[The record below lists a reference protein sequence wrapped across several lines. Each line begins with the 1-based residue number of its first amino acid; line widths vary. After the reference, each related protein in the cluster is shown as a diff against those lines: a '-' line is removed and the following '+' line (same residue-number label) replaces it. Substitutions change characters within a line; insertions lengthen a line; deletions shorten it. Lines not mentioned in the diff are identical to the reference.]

1 MPAVTLV
8 FAGHELDPRRQ
19 ELRREGEVVH
29 VEPQVFDLLTFLIR
43 NRDRIVSKDEILDT
57 IWDGRIVSEAAL
69 SSRINAARKAIG
81 DSGNDQIFIRTFHKR
96 GFRFVAEATELS
108 DNAAPPD
115 GHDGARPQAEALAAA
130 LPAAAPVASD
140 QEHGKPS
147 IAVVPFPYISQ
158 DSEHE
163 YFAYGLTED
172 VVRLLGRNRWLTV
185 MTRHT
190 TAPDRRAEV
199 DARALGAALGVRYL
213 VEGSVR
219 RHGERVRITAGL
231 VAAETGTQLWSEVYD
246 LHLADIFDIQDAMA
260 KQIAAVI
267 EPELASH
274 EQEIAHRK
282 APESLDAWDCYQ
294 RGFYHLWGFTTPG
307 FAAGRG
313 AVPPR
318 DRPRARAR
326 ASPRRPVLRPPPEC
340 VLWRPEGAAGTDRG
354 RHGLGPHLGCPR
366 RARFALPLRARPGL
380 LPAAALRRCHRGSGG
395 DGRPQSELRTGLF
408 RTRLHARLVWA
419 RGRGHRASRDGR
431 RAEPA
436 RSAHLDIPPHP
447 RLRAF
452 RARRDEERRL
462 LRPQGEPAPER
473 HLLDFRDP
481 RRRARAPWGGGG
493 SRRGGRGAPRQEAR
507 LYAGICPRRP
517 VLLRRPRIHRTLP
530 RRSRPRRGAGL
541 SSGWRLGVG
550 CGRFQACSRRW
561 AGYRILTKPARNSP
575 PPLWGRRNASA
586 SPEPCPIQ
594 SERIPR

>member
-1 MPAVTLV
+1 MTLV

-96 GFRFVAEATELS
+96 GFRFVADATERS
-108 DNAAPPD
+108 DDAAPP
-115 GHDGARPQAEALAAA
+115 GGGDGARPHAEA
-130 LPAAAPVASD
+130 PAAAIPALAPTPD

-147 IAVVPFPYISQ
+147 IAVVPFQNLSQ

-190 TAPDRRAEV
+190 TAPGRGSEV

-231 VAAETGTQLWSEVYD
+231 VAADTGTQLWSEVYD

-307 FAAGRG
+307 FAEAEALFRRAIDREPGLARAHAAMSYVHLQNAFYGDPKERPALIEAAMASARTSVALDERDSLCHCVLGRAYCLQRHYDDAIAALEETVALNPSFAQG
-313 AVPPR
+313 YFALAFTLVWCGREDEAIALLETAAELSPR
-318 DRPRARAR
+318 DPHIWTFHHTRAFA
-326 ASPRRPVLRPPPEC
+326 
-340 VLWRPEGAAGTDRG
+340 
-354 RHGLGPHLGCPR
+354 H
-366 RARFALPLRARPGL
+366 FALDEMKSAAFFARKASRHQNATYWTFATL
-380 LPAAALRRCHRGSGG
+380 AAAL
-395 DGRPQSELRTGLF
+395 GRLGTPAEADEVVAELL
-408 RTRLHARLVWA
+408 
-419 RGRGHRASRDGR
+419 GRKPGYTQ
-431 RAEPA
+431 E
-436 RSAHLDIPPHP
+436 
-447 RLRAF
+447 F
-452 RARRDEERRL
+452 
-462 LRPQGEPAPER
+462 
-473 HLLDFRDP
+473 
-481 RRRARAPWGGGG
+481 ARADLFFCADGGFIERYLDGL
-493 SRRGGRGAPRQEAR
+493 AR
-507 LYAGICPRRP
+507 AG
-517 VLLRRPRIHRTLP
+517 V
-530 RRSRPRRGAGL
+530 
-541 SSGWRLGVG
+541 
-550 CGRFQACSRRW
+550 
-561 AGYRILTKPARNSP
+561 PA
-575 PPLWGRRNASA
+575 
-586 SPEPCPIQ
+586 
-594 SERIPR
+594 

>member
-1 MPAVTLV
+1 MTSVSELRRLACMGAAVLRLRDAAHRPESYSGSSRRALRTPSGRLEISWIRRPARPLRSHLPRSRPSRPALNRPVRAGRARQDRPDRRGKPAVTLV

-96 GFRFVAEATELS
+96 GFRFVADATELS
-108 DNAAPPD
+108 DDAPPP
-115 GHDGARPQAEALAAA
+115 GAGNGARPQAEALAAA

-147 IAVVPFPYISQ
+147 IAVVPFQNLSQ

-190 TAPDRRAEV
+190 TAPGRGSEV

-231 VAAETGTQLWSEVYD
+231 VSADTGTQLWSEVYD

-282 APESLDAWDCYQ
+282 APES
-294 RGFYHLWGFTTPG
+294 
-307 FAAGRG
+307 
-313 AVPPR
+313 
-318 DRPRARAR
+318 
-326 ASPRRPVLRPPPEC
+326 
-340 VLWRPEGAAGTDRG
+340 
-354 RHGLGPHLGCPR
+354 
-366 RARFALPLRARPGL
+366 
-380 LPAAALRRCHRGSGG
+380 
-395 DGRPQSELRTGLF
+395 
-408 RTRLHARLVWA
+408 
-419 RGRGHRASRDGR
+419 
-431 RAEPA
+431 
-436 RSAHLDIPPHP
+436 
-447 RLRAF
+447 
-452 RARRDEERRL
+452 
-462 LRPQGEPAPER
+462 
-473 HLLDFRDP
+473 
-481 RRRARAPWGGGG
+481 
-493 SRRGGRGAPRQEAR
+493 
-507 LYAGICPRRP
+507 
-517 VLLRRPRIHRTLP
+517 
-530 RRSRPRRGAGL
+530 
-541 SSGWRLGVG
+541 
-550 CGRFQACSRRW
+550 
-561 AGYRILTKPARNSP
+561 
-575 PPLWGRRNASA
+575 
-586 SPEPCPIQ
+586 
-594 SERIPR
+594 